1 MVLVMSEQ
9 SSKYKHSR
17 SIYISYGIGG
27 FVDNFFTAAFTVR
40 VIDFYE
46 NELLLS
52 IFWVGIAFGI
62 YGFWNMIND
71 PLLGWISDK
80 RFKFTKRWG
89 RRYPF
94 FAVGALS
101 FVWVYLFIFTVP
113 FTDPIG
119 MFIWLLI
126 TICLFEFL
134 YSMFIV
140 NYLALF
146 PDKFRSVAE
155 RTRAGAQNTAW
166 GVIGIA
172 FGVLIPPLIII
183 YGVLSSYIIAA
194 LVVSIIGFIMAIVA
208 LPGMKEDEKLIER
221 QLRIIEEQT
230 EKDSFWKVLKYGIK
244 DKNFLAYILVALGH
258 AVMTVMMLSSLP
270 YWNKYIIGSSDPE
283 LETVMA
289 AGFLVAVLIS
299 VPIWTI
305 IGRKMGNKK
314 AITYGTLLT
323 TILFFPLF
331 FVSDLIST
339 TIIIALI
346 GVGIG
351 CFWVLMYPAMS
362 DCIDDIVVRTGKRN
376 EGSLTGIRIFTE
388 RISIIIQAVAFAV
401 IHPLTGYR
409 PGAPPGPTSQT
420 LLAQF
425 GIRLLIAG
433 IPMAF
438 YFLAF
443 LLIWKV
449 YKLDV
454 AKVAENTEYLKQK
467 HL

>member
-1 MVLVMSEQ
+1 MSEK
-9 SSKYKHSR
+9 SKYSR
-17 SIYISYGIGG
+17 FVYISYGIGG

-46 NELLLS
+46 NELLLT
-52 IFWVGIAFGI
+52 IFWVGLAFVI
-62 YGFWNMIND
+62 YGIWNMIND

-80 RFKFTKRWG
+80 KFSFTKRWG
-89 RRYPF
+89 RRFPF
-94 FAVGALS
+94 FAAGALS

-113 FTDPIG
+113 FTDEIG

-140 NYLALF
+140 NYLSLF
-146 PDKFRSVAE
+146 PDKFRSIAE

-166 GVIGIA
+166 GVLGIA
-172 FGVLIPPLIII
+172 LGVLIPPLIIV
-183 YGVLSSYIIAA
+183 YGDVSSFIIAA
-194 LVVSIIGFIMAIVA
+194 LVVSIIGFIMAI
-208 LPGMKEDEKLIER
+208 LSLSGMKEDEELIER
-221 QLRIIEEQT
+221 QLRILEEQK
-230 EKDSFWKVLKYGIK
+230 EKDSFWKVLSYGIK
-244 DKNFLAYILVALGH
+244 DKNFLAYVLIALGH
-258 AVMTVMMLSSLP
+258 AVMTVMMLASLP

-299 VPIWTI
+299 VPIWTK
-305 IGRKMGNKK
+305 IGRKIGNKK
-314 AITYGTLLT
+314 AVTYGTLIT

-331 FVSDLIST
+331 FVSDILST

-346 GVGIG
+346 GIGIG
-351 CFWVLMYPAMS
+351 CFWVLMYPTFS
-362 DCIDDIVVRTGKRN
+362 DVVDDIVVRTGKRN
-376 EGSLTGIRIFTE
+376 EGALTGIRIFFE
-388 RISIIIQAVAFAV
+388 RISIIIQAVSFAV

-409 PGAPPGPTSQT
+409 AGAVPGQNSQT

-425 GIRLLIAG
+425 GIRLLMAG

-443 LLIWKV
+443 LLIWKA
-449 YKLDV
+449 YKLDK
-454 AKVAENTEYLKQK
+454 AKVEENSELLKQK
-467 HL
+467 QL